1 LLLQV
6 NAWAVKGR
14 DDDIR
19 TEATCTCVY
28 MRLCESFVTIVI
40 IRILDDKKLPFL
52 QGCFM
57 HGTAIGGVELAFSRG
72 PKMTIMLPGW
82 LQLVLQEIV
91 LIRITF
97 FY

>member
-14 DDDIR
+14 DDDIW

-28 MRLCESFVTIVI
+28 TMRLCESFVTIVI
-40 IRILDDKKLPFL
+40 IRILDDKLPFQ

-57 HGTAIGGVELAFSRG
+57 HGATIGGVEATCFFKRTQNDNYAPWLAAGS
-72 PKMTIMLPGW
+72 L
-82 LQLVLQEIV
+82 
-91 LIRITF
+91 F
-97 FY
+97 FKRLF